1 MENKEMYLKKIGANI
16 RDIRKLKK
24 QEPKEAAKGL
34 GISVQAY
41 GKFENGGT
49 DFNIT
54 RIFEIAQ
61 YYKVE
66 VIDILKANK
75 GDIFNFTSQNNSGGY
90 HVQKVGVLNITDE
103 ALKTY
108 FENDIAQLK
117 QKIVF
122 FEEAIKKGK

>member
-1 MENKEMYLKKIGANI
+1 MFLKKIGANI

-24 QEPKEAAKGL
+24 QEPKEATKGL

-54 RIFEIAQ
+54 RIFDIAQ

-66 VIDILKANK
+66 IGELLKVHQ
-75 GDIFNFTSQNNSGGY
+75 GDTFNFTSQNNSGGY
-90 HVQKVGVLNITDE
+90 HVLNKGVLNVTDE
-103 ALKTY
+103 A
-108 FENDIAQLK
+108 
-117 QKIVF
+117 
-122 FEEAIKKGK
+122 